1 MKALIV
7 LAFLLGACTH
17 TVRGTKMKISI
28 TRAPLC
34 KVTVD
39 LDTRRVFIGT
49 AAKPCPKAK

>member
-28 TRAPLC
+28 TRAPTC

-39 LDTRRVFIGT
+39 VDTKRVFIGT
-49 AAKPCPKAK
+49 ASRPCPKEK